1 MEEFENQAV
10 NALALQDITAVQVF
24 AELSVMWEGVGD
36 DDKAATISASG
47 CYCGM
52 IAKCLY
58 PGGPHRT

>member
-1 MEEFENQAV
+1 MEEFENQAL

-24 AELSVMWEGVGD
+24 AELWEGVGE
-36 DDKAATISASG
+36 DDKAATISAPG

-58 PGGPHRT
+58 PGRPHRT